1 MKEKRARILKT
12 GTSKIEGPILY
23 WMQRAQRIEDNWSL
37 LYAKEFADK
46 HNQPVIIVFNLFPS
60 FLEATLRQF
69 DFMLKGLAET
79 AENAAKK
86 KFPFY
91 IFQGHPEVTI
101 TTFIEQNNI
110 GALFT
115 DFNPLKL
122 ISESKQKLIKKI
134 NIPVYEVDS
143 QNIVPTWIA
152 SPKKE
157 FGAYTLRPKIKKLL
171 PEYLENI
178 PTIKLQTISTPKL
191 KFKDITVLNPKTA
204 IDHVKTDTTVMPVKW
219 LVPGAKAARK
229 QLSDFVENHLPTY
242 AKDRND
248 PNLNGTSHM
257 SPYLHYGQIS
267 AQRIAYEIS
276 SLLGVPQES
285 KDAYLEELIVRR
297 ELADN
302 FCHYC
307 LDYDNFNGFHE
318 WAQKT
323 LNEHRFDRRE
333 YLYTQEQFEKAATH
347 DPLWNAAQNQLTL
360 EGKMHGF
367 MRMYWA
373 KKILEWTSSP
383 DEAQAIAI
391 YLNNK
396 YELDGIDPNGYT
408 GIAWSIGG
416 IHDRAWN
423 ERPVFG
429 KIRYMNYNGCKRKF
443 EVKAYESKYLDRTLF

>member
-1 MKEKRARILKT
+1 MGGKRARILQT
-12 GTSKIEGPILY
+12 GTGEVKGPILY

-37 LYAKEFADK
+37 LYAQEFATK
-46 HNQPVIIVFNLFPS
+46 HDQPLIIVFNLFPR
-60 FLEATLRQF
+60 FLDATLRQF

-79 AENAAKK
+79 SEKAAKK

-91 IFQGHPEVTI
+91 IFQGYPEETI
-101 TTFIEQNNI
+101 ATFIEQNNI

-122 ISESKQKLIKKI
+122 ISESKQKLVKKI

-143 QNIVPTWIA
+143 QNIIPAWIA

-171 PEYLENI
+171 PEFLEDI
-178 PTIKLQTISTPKL
+178 PTVKSQKTSTPKL
-191 KFKDITVLNPKTA
+191 KFKNIAVLDPQTA

-219 LVPGAKAARK
+219 LLPGAKAAHK
-229 QLSDFVENHLPTY
+229 QLANFIENHLPTY
-242 AKDRND
+242 TNDRND

-267 AQRIAYEIS
+267 AQRIAYEVS
-276 SLLGVPQES
+276 SLSGVPQES

-302 FCHYC
+302 FCYYC
-307 LDYDNFNGFHE
+307 PDYDNFKGFHE

-333 YLYTQEQFEKAATH
+333 YLYTQEQFEHSETH
-347 DPLWNAAQNQLTL
+347 DPLWNAAQNQLKK

-373 KKILEWTSSP
+373 KKILEWTASP

-391 YLNNK
+391 YLNDK

-416 IHDRAWN
+416 VHDRAWT

-429 KIRYMNYNGCKRKF
+429 KIRFMNYNGCKRKF
-443 EVKAYESKYLDRTLF
+443 DVNSYQAKYLGTTLF